1 MNLKIKAI
9 AGIENRDLDAVM
21 TVVRAAVAAQ
31 VAAVDVCA
39 DADVL
44 GPVLAEVGDRV
55 AVFASSVNPDTLLAA
70 EAMGAKWLELG
81 NYDGVY
87 ERGAFITAED
97 VLSLTQA
104 VVERTTGTARL
115 CVTVPGHLHRDV
127 QVRLAQQLEA
137 LGVAMLQT
145 EGASRQLGAEATAPH
160 TAEDKFAISLENTR
174 ALAAAVSIPVMT
186 ATGVTPD
193 NASLALRAG
202 AAWVGV
208 GRAISQLATEDEM
221 VDALRLMTL
230 PVQQVAIA

>member
-9 AGIENRDLDAVM
+9 AGIENRDLNAVM
-21 TVVRAAVAAQ
+21 MVVRAALAAR
-31 VAAVDVCA
+31 VDAVDVCA
-39 DADVL
+39 DTDVL
-44 GPVLAEVGDRV
+44 APVLAEVGDRL

-97 VLSLTQA
+97 VLTLTQA
-104 VVERTTGTARL
+104 VVDRRTGAAKL

-137 LGVAMLQT
+137 LGVDMLQT
-145 EGASRQLGAEATAPH
+145 EGASRQLGAEATATH
-160 TAEDKFAISLENTR
+160 SAEDKFAISLENTR

-186 ATGVTPD
+186 ATGVTPA
-193 NASLALRAG
+193 NASLALGAG

-208 GRAISQLATEDEM
+208 GRAISQLATEIEM
-221 VDALRLMTL
+221 VEALCTMTI
-230 PVQQVAIA
+230 PAQQVAIA